1 MALTDSLIDAL
12 GPGQAA
18 PVLAAGWWMPRPGE
32 GDAPIGDPPDED
44 WDDDD
49 DDDDDEEDDEDDF
62 DDE

>member
-12 GPGQAA
+12 GSGRAA
-18 PVLAAGWWMPRPGE
+18 PAGDAGSSMPRPG
-32 GDAPIGDPPDED
+32 DDDVPIGDPPDED

-49 DDDDDEEDDEDDF
+49 DDADDEEDDDDDF